1 MLEAMKAQVGKVE
14 QKVENEDKEKKFKD
28 TKVFKVINSPISI
41 IIVLAL
47 LVVGLM
53 LYSRFLIKS
62 TTLYRF
68 SAYTEDFSI
77 INGTVFTNHNL
88 NYFGDS
94 KVIYTGKDMDLYD
107 FKVGYYIKNDNEYT
121 TIGEYK
127 GLDTANEEGA
137 HASLKEILLNMDLSF
152 TETHKDAE
160 YMSEENIK
168 NIDKM
173 VFRITG
179 KDKDDKDINIEIPVD
194 VEKVTK

>member
-1 MLEAMKAQVGKVE
+1 MKND
-14 QKVENEDKEKKFKD
+14 NEEKKFKD
-28 TKVFKVINSPISI
+28 TKIFKVINSPISI
-41 IIVLAL
+41 IIALAL

-53 LYSRFLIKS
+53 LYSRFLVKA

-77 INGTVFTNHNL
+77 INGTIFTNHNL

-94 KVIYTGKDMDLYD
+94 KVIYTGEDMKIYD
-107 FKVGYYIKNDNEYT
+107 FKVGYYIKNDDKYT

-127 GLDTANEEGA
+127 ELDTANDEGVS
-137 HASLKEILLNMDLSF
+137 ASLKEILLNMDLSF

-194 VEKVTK
+194 IEKVTK

>member
-1 MLEAMKAQVGKVE
+1 MAKELK
-14 QKVENEDKEKKFKD
+14 NDIKEKKFKD

-41 IIVLAL
+41 IVVLAL

-53 LYSRFLIKS
+53 IYSRFLINA

-77 INGTVFTNHNL
+77 INGTIFVNHNL

-94 KVIYTGKDMDLYD
+94 KVIYTGNDMKLYD
-107 FKVGYYIKNDNEYT
+107 FKVGYYIKNGGKYT

-127 GLDTANEEGA
+127 GLDTAKEEGA
-137 HASLKEILLNMDLSF
+137 SASLKEILLNMDLSF
-152 TETHKDAE
+152 TETHKNAE
-160 YMSEENIK
+160 YMSVENIK
-168 NIDKM
+168 NIEKM